1 MSTHTHEHTP
11 PEAAPAKPSEM
22 AGSGHQQRVTHTG
35 PTRAQSVAYGIV
47 GDVMETVARSV
58 PVDEPPPLPPN
69 ASLKVIGQPRSRCD
83 SVQKVTGKARYTFD
97 VQLPNMLYARRV
109 VSEVPHARV
118 LAIDTSAAERHPGV
132 RAVHVL
138 DRQLQMAQLRDA
150 SAERGQRYPIV
161 RYLGQP
167 LAAVAA
173 ETQRAADEAAALVE
187 VTYERIPHV
196 VSLDEAMA
204 N

>member
-1 MSTHTHEHTP
+1 MSTDAHEHTTT
-11 PEAAPAKPSEM
+11 EAAPSTSSET
-22 AGSGHQQRVTHTG
+22 AGSGHQQRATTTG
-35 PTRAQSVAYGIV
+35 PTRVQPVAYGIV
-47 GDVMETVARSV
+47 GDAMETVTRSV
-58 PVDEPPPLPPN
+58 PIDEPPPLPAN
-69 ASLKVIGQPRSRCD
+69 ASLKVIGQPIARFD
-83 SVQKVTGKARYTFD
+83 GVQKVTGKARYTFD

-161 RYLGQP
+161 RYFGQP
-167 LAAVAA
+167 LAAIAA
-173 ETQRAADEAAALVE
+173 ETQRAADEAA
-187 VTYERIPHV
+187 
-196 VSLDEAMA
+196 
-204 N
+204 